1 MRKSCLGICSSTWY
15 IHIWFVHHWLI
26 LNYMDCSRLI
36 FSTVFWPLLSDF
48 PLPSFVL
55 YFTTTSFQTPF
66 CWASHLHWKHFSC
79 RSSAH
84 RRLGKPM
91 LTAVVQPPAED
102 LGWTA
107 LQECFR
113 SQMKLR
119 AVKTSSSRE
128 EFWNATY
135 CSTFCELDER
145 EWRHIGSTEETCSP
159 VKDCNHVQ
167 ALPLWSGCAE
177 CSMVQWLY
185 LRLNT
190 PVSWLSF
197 LEGRWSFNT
206 SIRRGKHAG
215 SFVPSAAG
223 DTQENVRR

>member
-1 MRKSCLGICSSTWY
+1 MSRYLLQHLVHSHLICSSLTY
-15 IHIWFVHHWLI
+15 LELHGLQSAYFLNSLLTFIIRFPAALI
-26 LNYMDCSRLI
+26 CSLFLYYFLSDR
-36 FSTVFWPLLSDF
+36 FLLSF
-48 PLPSFVL
+48 PSSLKTFFLSQLSP
-55 YFTTTSFQTPF
+55 
-66 CWASHLHWKHFSC
+66 
-79 RSSAH
+79 SSA
-84 RRLGKPM
+84 RQ
-91 LTAVVQPPAED
+91 TDADSWSSTSSED
-102 LGWTA
+102 LDWTA

-128 EFWNATY
+128 EFWNAPY

-145 EWRHIGSTEETCSP
+145 EWRHIGSTDETCSP

-206 SIRRGKHAG
+206 SIRRRQHAG
-215 SFVPSAAG
+215 SFVPAAAG